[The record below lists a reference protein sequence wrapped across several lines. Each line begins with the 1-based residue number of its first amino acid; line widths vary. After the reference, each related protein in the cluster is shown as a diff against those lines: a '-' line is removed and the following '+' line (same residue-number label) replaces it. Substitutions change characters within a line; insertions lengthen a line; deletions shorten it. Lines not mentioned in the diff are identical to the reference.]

1 MNRDPDGPFRWVMA
15 WPCAALRRHGLS
27 RLARQD
33 VRGLRSLARAARAG
47 DVEACFHLGQSY
59 STGKTVPQCATE
71 AIRWLRLAASA
82 GHSGAQFH
90 LAALLAQGNRA
101 SPRSQGPFDSGCAR
115 DIVEAASWAQRAA
128 EGGIADAQVLYA
140 WILRDGPAELRDP
153 EASAVWYRRAAESG
167 SPEGWLGTG
176 IALLRA
182 APGPADEATGA
193 AAVTRAA
200 DARLPAALHLLGMLT
215 EAGIGVPVDKSAAHR
230 LFQAA
235 AAGGSPAAQAKWGDI
250 LLHGRDG
257 GRQNVRE
264 GLRWLRRAAHSGDA
278 EAAAL
283 LGDLCFRGEAVPVD
297 VVAAKAWYRR
307 AAALGHEAARRILH
321 EMPDNASP

>member
-1 MNRDPDGPFRWVMA
+1 MA
-15 WPCAALRRHGLS
+15 SHGSLDRMYAGCAALHARRELAMS
-27 RLARQD
+27 RRVSTSGKAIPPAR
-33 VRGLRSLARAARAG
+33 
-47 DVEACFHLGQSY
+47 
-59 STGKTVPQCATE
+59 TVPQCATE

-101 SPRSQGPFDSGCAR
+101 SPRSQGLFDSGCAR

-257 GRQNVRE
+257 GPAK
-264 GLRWLRRAAHSGDA
+264 RRRG
-278 EAAAL
+278 AAL
-283 LGDLCFRGEAVPVD
+283 VAPCCPFGRCGGRGLTGRLMLP
-297 VVAAKAWYRR
+297 WR
-307 AAALGHEAARRILH
+307 GC
-321 EMPDNASP
+321 SG